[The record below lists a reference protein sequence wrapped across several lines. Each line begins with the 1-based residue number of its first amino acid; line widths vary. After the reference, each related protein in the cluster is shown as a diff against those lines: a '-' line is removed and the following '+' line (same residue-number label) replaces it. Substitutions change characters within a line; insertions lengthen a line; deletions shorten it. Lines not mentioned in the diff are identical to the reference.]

1 MNFRRPSWSGFR
13 PRPSKGYSYEDDARE
28 ASDDLDEEEP
38 WPLPPKRLPKA
49 PPKKAPPKGKG
60 PKGPQ
65 GFKGPKAPEGPLAF
79 WNERGDSR
87 GRSKF
92 LIKLNKCFQFYAA
105 FTYFCGWQVTARK
118 NGPLFARFRFFLK
131 RIKLYTSV

>member
-13 PRPSKGYSYEDDARE
+13 PRPTKGYSYEDDARE

-87 GRSKF
+87 GRSEYGNRHPESEPSAMRHFGKSQTE
-92 LIKLNKCFQFYAA
+92 NKRSSDEPALAVINIYL
-105 FTYFCGWQVTARK
+105 
-118 NGPLFARFRFFLK
+118 PE
-131 RIKLYTSV
+131 